1 MKIAI
6 LLKSGPST
14 AEAERALTLASDML
28 SLEHAV
34 NLYLLQDAVHLCRPG
49 MRSPASIHLQ
59 SLMERKL
66 AVQALK
72 SDCSL
77 RGIDPMSGDEAI
89 STGDYDALIDLL
101 ESSDRVIGI
110 L

>member
-6 LLKSGPST
+6 LLKSAPDT
-14 AEAERALTLASDML
+14 AEAERTLTIASDML
-28 SLEHAV
+28 SQGHAV
-34 NLYLLQDAVHLCRPG
+34 TLCLLQEAVHLCQSG
-49 MRSPASIHLQ
+49 TDFLTAAHLQ
-59 SLMERKL
+59 TLLEKQL

-72 SDCSL
+72 QDCSL
-77 RGIDPMSGDEAI
+77 RGIDPVSGSI
-89 STGDYDALIDLL
+89 PMSTGDYSSLIDLI